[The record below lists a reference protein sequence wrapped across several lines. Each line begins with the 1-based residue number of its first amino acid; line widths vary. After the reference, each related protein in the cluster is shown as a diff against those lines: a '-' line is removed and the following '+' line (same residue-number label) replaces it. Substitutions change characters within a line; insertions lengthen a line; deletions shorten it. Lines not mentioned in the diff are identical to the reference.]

1 MKKKKEQ
8 PGRPSAKQLE
18 AEIVRTEQKQKFRRT
33 FHSTVFILITVA
45 AVAILISSLLFPVL
59 KIYGASMSPTLDE
72 GEVVVAVKNADFTTG
87 DVLAFYYNNKIL
99 VKRVICGPGDWFD
112 MREDGTVMVNS
123 VALDEPYLQE
133 KAFGTCDLELPYQV
147 PEGQYFVM
155 GDHRATSIDS
165 RSTLVGCV
173 AKEQIV
179 GRIVIRLWPFSKIG
193 SVDDLNSF
201 QPGTQEGRDAP

>member
-1 MKKKKEQ
+1 MKKKGK
-8 PGRPSAKQLE
+8 PDHPSVTQLE
-18 AEIVRTEQKQKFRRT
+18 AEIVRVEQKQKFRRS
-33 FHSTVFILITVA
+33 FRSTIYILITVA

-72 GEVVVAVKNADFTTG
+72 GEVVVAVKNANFTTG

-99 VKRVICGPGDWFD
+99 VKRVICGPGDWVD
-112 MREDGTVMVNS
+112 LMEDGTVLVNG
-123 VALDEPYLQE
+123 VMIDEPYLQE
-133 KAFGTCDLELPYQV
+133 KAFGNCDLELPYQV

-179 GRIVIRLWPFSKIG
+179 GRIVMRLWPFAEIG
-193 SVDDLNSF
+193 SV
-201 QPGTQEGRDAP
+201 E

>member
-1 MKKKKEQ
+1 MKNKKEI
-8 PGRPSAKQLE
+8 GRPSVRQLE
-18 AEIVRTEQKQKFRRT
+18 EEIERAEQKQKFHRT
-33 FHSTVFILITVA
+33 FRSTIYILITVA

-72 GEVVVAVKNADFTTG
+72 GEIVVAIKNAKFTTG

-99 VKRVICGPGDWFD
+99 VKRVICGPGDWVD
-112 MREDGTVMVNS
+112 LMEDGTVVVNG
-123 VALDEPYLQE
+123 VIIDEPYLQE

-165 RSTLVGCV
+165 RSSLVGCV
-173 AKEQIV
+173 AKEQIA
-179 GRIVIRLWPFSKIG
+179 GRIVMRLWPFSVFG
-193 SVDDLNSF
+193 PVS
-201 QPGTQEGRDAP
+201 

>member
-1 MKKKKEQ
+1 MKNKEKL
-8 PGRPSAKQLE
+8 GRPSVSQLE
-18 AEIVRTEQKQKFRRT
+18 AELVRSEQNQKFRRT
-33 FHSTVFILITVA
+33 FRSTIYILITVA

-72 GEVVVAVKNADFTTG
+72 GEVVVAVKNASFTTG

-99 VKRVICGPGDWFD
+99 VKRVICGPGDWVD
-112 MREDGTVMVNS
+112 LMEDGTVVVNG
-123 VALDEPYLQE
+123 VIIDEPYLQE

-179 GRIVIRLWPFSKIG
+179 GRIVMRLWPFSEIG
-193 SVDDLNSF
+193 AVN
-201 QPGTQEGRDAP
+201 

>member
-1 MKKKKEQ
+1 MKNKEKL
-8 PGRPSAKQLE
+8 GRPSVSQLE
-18 AEIVRTEQKQKFRRT
+18 AELVRSEQNQKFRRT
-33 FHSTVFILITVA
+33 FRSTIYILITVA

-72 GEVVVAVKNADFTTG
+72 GEVVVAVKNASFTTG

-99 VKRVICGPGDWFD
+99 VKRVICGPGDWVD
-112 MREDGTVMVNS
+112 LMEDGTVVVNG
-123 VALDEPYLQE
+123 VIIDEPYLQE

-179 GRIVIRLWPFSKIG
+179 GRIVMRLWPFSEIG
-193 SVDDLNSF
+193 AVS
-201 QPGTQEGRDAP
+201 

>member
-1 MKKKKEQ
+1 MKKKKEI
-8 PGRPSAKQLE
+8 GRPSVRQLE
-18 AEIVRTEQKQKFRRT
+18 EEIERAEQKQKFHRT
-33 FHSTVFILITVA
+33 FRSTIYILITVA

-72 GEVVVAVKNADFTTG
+72 GEIVVAIKNAKFTTG

-99 VKRVICGPGDWFD
+99 VKRVICGPGDWVD
-112 MREDGTVMVNS
+112 LMEDGTVVVNG
-123 VALDEPYLQE
+123 VIIDEPYLQE

-165 RSTLVGCV
+165 RSSLVGCV
-173 AKEQIV
+173 AKEQIA
-179 GRIVIRLWPFSKIG
+179 GRIVMRLWPFSVFG
-193 SVDDLNSF
+193 PVS
-201 QPGTQEGRDAP
+201 